1 MSAWARRISSLA
13 AAGLLVGLA
22 GTAKA
27 AIPTL
32 YVNYNSSNC
41 TFTVTNDAHTTVT
54 TLAPG
59 NYQVD
64 ISTFDP
70 YALVGNNGSSATL
83 QDCGGYVQFSLTGPG
98 VNLMTTLGEGDVSSE
113 LDSVTL
119 QAGGTY
125 TMEDASNIA
134 GSKTTFVIS
143 TTGSAGSVSAPSSS
157 SSSSSS
163 SAGGSSSSTGSKS
176 TSSAIGTTIT
186 RTALRGT
193 LVGAVAASGKITLTI
208 MGKPVQDLTAGRYAF
223 SIVDQS
229 RSSGFTLQAIH
240 SEPIIVTAGTFV
252 GKHTTSITLNRGQ
265 WLYYGSFVGKKTYF
279 IVTA

>member
-1 MSAWARRISSLA
+1 MSSWARRISSLA
-13 AAGLLVGLA
+13 AAGLVVGLA

-32 YVNYNSSNC
+32 YVNYNASNC

-70 YALVGNNGSSATL
+70 WALVGNNGASTTL

-98 VNLMTTLGEGDVSSE
+98 VSLMTTLGEGDVSTE

-134 GSKTTFVIS
+134 GSKTTLVVS

-163 SAGGSSSSTGSKS
+163 SVGGSSSSGSK
-176 TSSAIGTTIT
+176 SSAIGTTIPSA
-186 RTALRGT
+186 ALRGT

-208 MGKPVQDLTAGRYAF
+208 KGKPVQDLTAGRYAF
-223 SIVDQS
+223 TIVDQS
-229 RSSGFTLQAIH
+229 RLSGFTLQAIH
-240 SEPIIVTAGTFV
+240 SEPITVTGGTFV